1 MRRHILLFILVCYSV
16 APAQDLSGDISETRA
31 SYYCKTQAL
40 GKTSQAI
47 SILSYQTAGNDSIDV
62 LHYSLLLDIDP
73 ANEQL
78 SGLVEID
85 IRSLA
90 DGLSAFDLNL
100 VALTVDSV
108 ITDGVRLTFNQ
119 SNNLIH
125 IDLNAAINIDET
137 IHIVI
142 GYHGHPIPE
151 PGNDSWGGFYFHD
164 GNAYNLGVGINAQ
177 YVSMMRHWIP
187 CHDEPWDKASF
198 DLSLTGPLGKTIASI
213 GILESVTPDS
223 QDSTVTYHWIENH
236 QTATYLVALAM
247 YDYVV
252 LEQTLGDTLPVVLYV
267 WPQDSVDALI
277 HFEHLPAMIDIY
289 SELFGPY
296 VFDKVGY
303 AATAKGAMEH
313 QTLISYPGGVIGP
326 SHGRDGLITHEL
338 AHMWW
343 GDWVT
348 VGDWRDIWLNE
359 GFATYS
365 EALFF
370 EHFYDRETYDS
381 YMRTMMST
389 YFSGIGGE
397 GDFPIYDPEWM
408 WGVHSYE
415 KGGIVLHMLR
425 HLIGDSLFYAT
436 LDQYGQTYAFSNAT
450 TADFQAQV
458 EAVTDENLD
467 WFFQQWIYGPG
478 YPIYEYAW
486 TVDSVATETFAVTGF
501 VHQTRADSLLFDMP
515 MEILFSL
522 SGGDSLIKIRM
533 DQAARGFQLV
543 LHDRPTAVVID
554 PGNLI
559 LDQHNS
565 VEFIPFA
572 IIDYTINDA
581 IGGDGDGNAEP
592 GETVELIINIK
603 NIAYETDNITAL
615 LVSRDESVT
624 IIDSSGN
631 FGSLAFDEI
640 GSNSLNSY
648 RIKVDASADLHTAA
662 IELKFYINDYFAATI
677 PVGINIY
684 SQQVAFIEGFE
695 FGTVKW
701 NLSGGWQPYFWAH
714 SGDLAITDSPTGYY
728 ANNSFN
734 SLTCLRTFDLSG
746 HSSASLSF
754 YQIYQF
760 YAGDSGLVQIRQ
772 NTEDWHTV
780 AAYSGM
786 PAYNWSQ
793 AAVNLTDYC
802 GDGNDN
808 LQLRFVLKSDAADV
822 SDGWY
827 IDDVIFTVDSVITVA
842 VNDLTGTMP
851 TVFKLAQNY
860 PNPFNPVTTIEYH
873 LPYETPVKIT
883 VYNLVGQE
891 VIVLVDGVRPAGIHQ
906 LNFDASTLAS
916 GLYFYR
922 IEVHNPQATGAA
934 GFVQTRKI
942 VVLK

>member
-1 MRRHILLFILVCYSV
+1 M
-16 APAQDLSGDISETRA
+16 
-31 SYYCKTQAL
+31 
-40 GKTSQAI
+40 
-47 SILSYQTAGNDSIDV
+47 
-62 LHYSLLLDIDP
+62 DP
-73 ANEQL
+73 VNEQL
-78 SGLVEID
+78 TGLVEID
-85 IRSLA
+85 IRSLE

-108 ITDGVRLTFNQ
+108 VAGGDQLTFNQ
-119 SNNLIH
+119 SNSQIH
-125 IDLNAAINIDET
+125 IDLNTAINIDDT
-137 IHIVI
+137 IRIAV
-142 GYHGHPIPE
+142 GYSGHPIPE

-164 GNAYNLGVGINAQ
+164 GFAYNLGVGINAE

-213 GILESVTPDS
+213 GILESVIEDF

-252 LEQTLGDTLPVVLYV
+252 LEQTLGDTLPVVLYI
-267 WPQDSVDALI
+267 WPQDSTDALI
-277 HFEHLPAMIDIY
+277 HFEHLPAMVDIY
-289 SELFGPY
+289 SDLFGPY
-296 VFDKVGY
+296 MFDKVGY

-313 QTLISYPGGVIGP
+313 QTLVSYPGGIIGP
-326 SHGRDGLITHEL
+326 SHGRDGLIAHEL

-348 VGDWRDIWLNE
+348 IGDWRDIWLNE

-370 EHFYDRETYDS
+370 EHFYDREYYDT
-381 YMRTMMST
+381 YMRTMMGA

-425 HLIGDSLFYAT
+425 HLIGDSLFYAA
-436 LDQYGQTYAFSNAT
+436 LNQYGQTFAFSNAT

-458 EAVTDENLD
+458 ESVSGENLD
-467 WFFQQWIYGPG
+467 WFFQQWIYGPS

-486 TVDSVATETFAVTGF
+486 TVDSIAAENFAVTGYL
-501 VHQTRADSLLFDMP
+501 HQVREDSLLFDMP
-515 MEILFSL
+515 MEVLFAL
-522 SGGDSLIKIRM
+522 SGGDSLIEIRM

-543 LHDRPTAVVID
+543 LPDRPATVEID

-559 LDQHNS
+559 LDQHS
-565 VEFIPFA
+565 AVEFIPFA
-572 IIDYTINDA
+572 IVDYAIDDNTS
-581 IGGDGDGNAEP
+581 GDGDGNAEP
-592 GETVELIINIK
+592 GETVELIVDIK
-603 NIAYETDNITAL
+603 NIAFEIDNITAI
-615 LVSRDESVT
+615 LVSGDESITV
-624 IIDSSGN
+624 IDSSGN
-631 FGSLAFDEI
+631 FGLLAFGEI
-640 GSNSLNSY
+640 GSNSSNSY
-648 RIKVDASADLHTAA
+648 SLEVNASAELHTAPM
-662 IELKFYINDYFAATI
+662 ELKFYINGYFAAII
-677 PVGINIY
+677 PIGINIY

-695 FGTVKW
+695 FGTAKW
-701 NLSGGWQPYFWAH
+701 GLSGDWQPYLWAH

-728 ANNSFN
+728 ANNSHIP
-734 SLTCLRTFDLSG
+734 LTCLRTFDLSG

-760 YAGDSGLVQIRQ
+760 NTGDSGLVQIRQ
-772 NTEDWHTV
+772 STDDWHTV
-780 AAYSGM
+780 ATYSGL
-786 PAYNWSQ
+786 AGYIWSQ
-793 AAVNLTDYC
+793 AAINLADYC
-802 GDGNDN
+802 DVGNDN
-808 LQLRFVLKSDAADV
+808 LQLRFVLKSDSANV

-842 VNDLTGTMP
+842 VTDFTGTTP

-873 LPYETPVKIT
+873 LPIESPVRIT

-891 VIVLVDGVRPAGIHQ
+891 VIVLVDQVRAAGIHR
-906 LNFDASTLAS
+906 LNFDASALAS
-916 GLYFYR
+916 GLYFYN
-922 IEVHNPQATGAA
+922 IEAV
-934 GFVQTRKI
+934 GFVQTRKMVI
-942 VVLK
+942 LK

>member
-1 MRRHILLFILVCYSV
+1 MRRYILLFILVCYSV
-16 APAQDLSGDISETRA
+16 ASAQELSGGIFEPRA
-31 SYYCKTQAL
+31 NHFCKIQAQ
-40 GKTSQAI
+40 GKTSRTL
-47 SILSYQTAGNDSIDV
+47 SILSNQTAVDDSIDV
-62 LHYSLLLDIDP
+62 LHYSLQLDINP

-78 SGLVEID
+78 TGLVEID
-85 IRSLA
+85 IRSLKN
-90 DGLSAFDLNL
+90 GLSALDLNL

-108 ITDGVRLTFNQ
+108 VAGGVQLAFNQ

-125 IDLNAAINIDET
+125 IDLNTAINNDDT
-137 IHIVI
+137 IQIAV

-151 PGNDSWGGFYFHD
+151 PGNNSWGGFYFDD
-164 GNAYNLGVGINAQ
+164 GNAYNLGVGLNAE

-213 GILESVTPDS
+213 GILESVTPNS

-267 WPQDSVDALI
+267 WPQDSADALI
-277 HFEHLPAMIDIY
+277 HFEHLPDMIDIY
-289 SELFGPY
+289 SDLFGPY

-303 AATAKGAMEH
+303 AATPKGAMEH

-326 SHGRDGLITHEL
+326 SHGRDGLIAHEL

-343 GDWVT
+343 GNWVT

-381 YMRTMMST
+381 YMRDMMSA

-408 WGVHSYE
+408 WGVHSYQ

-450 TADFQAQV
+450 TADFQAQA
-458 EAVTDENLD
+458 ETVTDENLD

-478 YPIYEYAW
+478 FPIYEYAW
-486 TVDSVATETFAVTGF
+486 TVDSLAVETFAVTGF
-501 VHQTRADSLLFDMP
+501 VHQARADSLLFDMP
-515 MEILFSL
+515 MEILFAL
-522 SGGDSLIKIRM
+522 SGGDSLIEIRM
-533 DQAARGFQLV
+533 DQAAQGFQLI
-543 LHDRPTAVVID
+543 LPDRPATVEID
-554 PGNLI
+554 PGNRI
-559 LDQHNS
+559 LDQHSS

-572 IIDYTINDA
+572 VVDYTINDA
-581 IGGDGDGNAEP
+581 ISGDGDGNAEP
-592 GETVELIINIK
+592 GETAELMIDIK
-603 NIAYETDNITAL
+603 NIAYETDNITAI
-615 LVSRDESVT
+615 LVSGDAAVT
-624 IIDSSGN
+624 VIDSSGN
-631 FGSLAFDEI
+631 FGLLAFGEI
-640 GSNSLNSY
+640 GSNNSNSY
-648 RIKVDASADLHTAA
+648 SIEVDAAAELHTAPM
-662 IELKFYINDYFAATI
+662 ELKFYIDGYFAAAI
-677 PVGINIY
+677 PMGINLY

-695 FGTVKW
+695 FGTAKW
-701 NLSGGWQPYFWAH
+701 DLSADWQPYLWAH

-734 SLTCLRTFDLSG
+734 PLTCLRTFDLSS

-754 YQIYQF
+754 YHIYQF

-772 NTEDWHTV
+772 SPEDWHTV
-780 AAYSGM
+780 TAYSGM
-786 PAYNWSQ
+786 SDYNWSQ
-793 AAVNLTDYC
+793 AAVDLTDYC
-802 GDGNDN
+802 GGGYDN
-808 LQLRFVLKSDAADV
+808 LQLRFVLKSNAADV

-827 IDDVIFTVDSVITVA
+827 IDDVIFTVDSVITMA
-842 VNDLTGTMP
+842 VNDFTGTMP
-851 TVFKLAQNY
+851 TVFKLSQNY

-873 LPYETPVKIT
+873 LPIESPVKII
-883 VYNLVGQE
+883 VYNLVGKA
-891 VIVLVDGVRPAGIHQ
+891 VKVLVDEVRAAGIHK
-906 LNFDASTLAS
+906 LNFDATTMAS
-916 GLYFYR
+916 GMYFYR
-922 IEVHNPQATGAA
+922 IETA
-934 GFVQTRKI
+934 GFIQNRKM
-942 VVLK
+942 VLLK